1 MVKEIYTAA
10 LGMMPQMTR
19 LEVIA
24 NNMANSATTGF
35 KREDTFQRSLIDA
48 VQNMHHNKGSVSQDD
63 IVNSRHGDFS
73 MGATQSTGNAL
84 DVAIDGT
91 GFFMVRDKSG
101 GEFLTR
107 AGNFTVDD
115 QGYLATPDGKQVMAD
130 NGPLLVRTA
139 FEQSR
144 TAVKEDEQPVGIRI
158 EKNGE
163 VFVNEFFLGQITI
176 MDVENPQSL
185 KRVSGTMFETTDA
198 TDMRRLND
206 DQVSVKQGFI
216 EKSNVNIV
224 SEMLNMIMIQKN
236 FEMGQK
242 VITTND
248 DTIAKSIELSRISG

>member
-35 KREDTFQRSLIDA
+35 KREDVFQRALIDA
-48 VQNMHHNKGSVSQDD
+48 KQNMHHQKGSVSTDD
-63 IVNSRHGDFS
+63 VINNRQGDFS
-73 MGATQSTGNAL
+73 MGATESTGNAM
-84 DVAIDGT
+84 DVAIDGK
-91 GFFMVRDKSG
+91 GFFLVRDSTG

-107 AGNFTVDD
+107 AGNFTVNED
-115 QGYLATPDGKQVMAD
+115 GYLTTPDGKQVMAD
-130 NGPLLVRTA
+130 NGPLLIRTA

-144 TAVKEDEQPVGIRI
+144 PVTKEDEQRVGVRI

-163 VFVNEFFLGQITI
+163 VFVNEFFLGQLTI

-185 KRVSGTMFETTDA
+185 KRASGTLFATTDA

-224 SEMLNMIMIQKN
+224 SEMINMIMIQKN

-242 VITTND
+242 VISTND
-248 DTIAKSIELSRISG
+248 DTVGKSIDLARING